1 MKGVGKVNCKQVNS
15 LLHEYLDG
23 DLTGVKLHQL
33 SHHLNTCSNCKENL
47 TQLEKTEALTRSLP
61 KSPVPDDLTDK
72 IMDVIPMK
80 RETRWMRWAKQYP
93 ALAAAAV
100 FVIIMMGSLFAM
112 NEPESNLIV
121 SGSGME
127 YVVIKDNQV
136 IVPEGQTVNGDLV
149 VENGEIIVEGT
160 VNGKVT
166 LIDSEINLLASA
178 EKVAGGVTHI
188 DQTLDWI
195 WYKIS
200 GFFDF
205 FKSE

>member
-1 MKGVGKVNCKQVNS
+1 MNCKQVYP

-23 DLTGVKLHQL
+23 DLAGVKLHQV
-33 SHHLNTCSNCKENL
+33 SHHLDTCSKCKENL
-47 TQLEKTEALTRSLP
+47 VQLEKTEALTRSLP
-61 KSPVPDDLTDK
+61 KSPVPEDLTDK

-80 RETRWMRWAKQYP
+80 KKSRWMSWAKRYP
-93 ALAAAAV
+93 AMAAAAV
-100 FVIIMMGSLFAM
+100 FVIIMGGSLFAL

-136 IVPEGQTVNGDLV
+136 IVPEGQTVHGDLI
-149 VENGEIIVEGT
+149 VENGEIVVKGT
-160 VNGKVT
+160 VNGDLT
-166 LIDSEINLLASA
+166 LIDGEINLLASA
-178 EKVAGGVTHI
+178 EKIAGEVTHI

-200 GFFDF
+200 VFFDLF
-205 FKSE
+205 TK